1 MLSPGFF
8 AVLSIPRKLSFADII
23 TQTSIIV
30 YLIQHHF
37 SWFKNYKLLILKLVP
52 GASFASAKTISV
64 FVDADLQLMMG
75 IVAKSNACIYFCY

>member
-8 AVLSIPRKLSFADII
+8 AVPSISRKLSFADII

-64 FVDADLQLMMG
+64 FVDANLQLMMG
-75 IVAKSNACIYFCY
+75 IMAKSNAYIYFCY